1 MAVFVRYGV
10 IAGGVL
16 AVLMFAPYFLFGAKP
31 EWMTIAEIV
40 GYGSMVLCLSATYF
54 AMRHEQAQ
62 AATRPSYS
70 RVFGIG
76 VGVAAVAAALFAVAT
91 YVFYSVVGDSLPQAL
106 YDFYVH
112 KIRASGG
119 SPEAVARQ
127 LTELEG
133 MKSMFYDKPLQA
145 AVMFATV
152 FVIGVVESAL
162 GAWVVRRRA

>member
-1 MAVFVRYGV
+1 MTVFVRYGL

-31 EWMTIAEIV
+31 EWMSIAEIV

-54 AMRHEQAQ
+54 AMRHEQSQ
-62 AATRPSYS
+62 STTRPSYS

-76 VGVAAVAAALFAVAT
+76 VGVAAVAAAIFAVAT
-91 YVFYSVVGDSLPQAL
+91 YAFYSVVGDALPQAL

-112 KIRASGG
+112 KINTSGAPAE
-119 SPEAVARQ
+119 SVAAQ

-133 MKSMFYDKPLQA
+133 MKSLFYNKPLQA

>member
-1 MAVFVRYGV
+1 MNVLLRYGA

-16 AVLMFAPYFLFGAKP
+16 TVLMFAPYFLFGARP
-31 EWMTIAEIV
+31 EWMQIAEIV
-40 GYGSMVLCLSATYF
+40 GYASMVLCLSATYF
-54 AMRHEQAQ
+54 AMRHERARSP
-62 AATRPSYS
+62 ARPGWS

-76 VGVAAVAAALFAVAT
+76 VGVSAVAAAIFAVAT
-91 YVFYSVVGDSLPQAL
+91 YAFYSLVGDALPQAL

-112 KIRASGG
+112 KIRTSGAPAAS
-119 SPEAVARQ
+119 VAAQ

-133 MKSMFYDKPLQA
+133 MKSLFYDKPLQA

-162 GAWVVRRRA
+162 GAWVVRR